1 MLRLKTR
8 GSQHRRHG
16 PQDALDLPA
25 NILVLR
31 DTASGLPKPQS
42 CEQVRSEELLS
53 AADALAHDSG
63 LVVYRGEVGDGV

>member
-25 NILVLR
+25 NTLVLR
-31 DTASGLPKPQS
+31 DPASGFPKPQS
-42 CEQVRSEELLS
+42 CEPI
-53 AADALAHDSG
+53 
-63 LVVYRGEVGDGV
+63 